1 MELSGISGSVAQS
14 GEGMWNVEAAKEEGS
29 LVPISEGVLD

>member
-14 GEGMWNVEAAKEEGS
+14 GEGMWNVEAGTEVGS
-29 LVPISEGVLD
+29 LVPISKGVLD